1 VPGRLLLAGFVLA
14 MAAPAHAQVAFSG
27 SVSSD
32 DRFRG
37 DSTSGNRPV
46 ATFSI
51 AYDDAHGPYGGI
63 SFTAVAAGE
72 WGVEPLRSIQYLGYA
87 RRLNGNVSLDI
98 GVSHR
103 ISSHYY
109 TGEYGREFAEAYVGI
124 IGRKVSSHLFFS
136 PDYDGHGGDSVYGEV
151 DGVLLERGDWTLS
164 GHAGALAPPKE
175 DPAQSRAVEF
185 DWRLGATRR
194 FGRTAI
200 SLTGVAATPA
210 HDSNGWRGTILL
222 SLSHSF

>member
-1 VPGRLLLAGFVLA
+1 VPGRLLLAALVLA
-14 MAAPAHAQVAFSG
+14 MATPARAQLAFSG

-51 AYDDAHGPYGGI
+51 AYDDIHGPYAGI
-63 SFTAVAAGE
+63 SFTAVAAGQ
-72 WGVEPLRSIQYLGYA
+72 WAIEPLRSTQYLGYA
-87 RRLNGNVSLDI
+87 KRLKSGVSLDVGI
-98 GVSHR
+98 SHR

-109 TGEYGREFAEAYVGI
+109 TGEYGREFGEAYVGI
-124 IGRKVSSHLFFS
+124 IGRRVSTHVFFS
-136 PDYDGHGGDSVYGEV
+136 PDYDGHGGDSLYGEV
-151 DGVLLERGDWTLS
+151 DGVLLERGDWSVS
-164 GHAGALAPPKE
+164 GHAGALAPPKD
-175 DPAQSRAVEF
+175 DPAQSRSVEF

-210 HDSNGWRGTILL
+210 HDSNGWRGTFVL
-222 SLSHSF
+222 SLSRSF